1 VTPYIPV
8 SAPRRFVNLVMI
20 AAVIISVWVLVGFY
34 NASEFY
40 RSSLAVGGSGAQD
53 WTATLHVYMVM
64 SLNWAI
70 WTPVIVAITERLPVD
85 PAHRLRS
92 LRSLAL
98 LTLLVPLLAAG
109 RAVWGGAVL
118 QLAEGKV
125 PSLSF
130 MKLSLG
136 VRLHSYIIM
145 ICAIV
150 GVTYLLG
157 LYRHARG
164 REQNALTMQTAV
176 ANAEAEHLRAQLQ
189 PAFVFDTLTAIR
201 NRVRTD
207 PRTADRMIVRLAEL
221 LRRGLDRRAGR
232 NTSVE
237 DELDHADRYVELQ
250 RFRFGADIATRSLID
265 DDVLTARVPPLALQT
280 LIDTA
285 LSSSPPR
292 LIEIR
297 GHMFDRIGAGNTV
310 HLEARVSPSHVTSI
324 EEQAGRLRDWFGPD
338 CHTRLAVED
347 DAVIA
352 AVDLPLESVA

>member
-1 VTPYIPV
+1 MTPYLPASV
-8 SAPRRFVNLVMI
+8 SASRRFVNLMMLS
-20 AAVIISVWVLVGFY
+20 AVIISVWVLVGFY

-40 RSSLAVGGSGAQD
+40 RSALAVGGGGGSD
-53 WTATLHVYMVM
+53 WTATLHIYMVM

-125 PSLSF
+125 PSLDF
-130 MKLSLG
+130 MKLSIG
-136 VRLHSYIIM
+136 VRLHSYVIM

-150 GVTYLLG
+150 GVTYLLQ
-157 LYRHARG
+157 LYRHSRG

-189 PAFVFDTLTAIR
+189 PAFVLETLAAIR

-221 LRRGLDRRAGR
+221 LRRGLDRRAGD
-232 NTSVE
+232 TSIE
-237 DELDHADRYVELQ
+237 DELDHAHRYIELQ

-265 DDVLTARVPPLALQT
+265 DDVLAARVPPLALQT

-292 LIEIR
+292 LIEIH
-297 GHMFDRIGAGNTV
+297 GFTAVTGTAV
-310 HLEARVSPSHVTSI
+310 HLEARVAPSRVTSI
-324 EEQAGRLRDWFGPD
+324 EEQAARLRDWFGPD
-338 CHTRLAVED
+338 CRTRLAIEN